1 MNQNCI
7 HSSEYDIEKKCLPI
21 NIKSLT
27 RITRLVSQC
36 LALRILSSVY
46 FFHSKH
52 GEVLPVEK
60 VFKVPNVN
68 KVIEEGKK
76 APTKFRNIKL
86 HRISD
91 SPLSAE
97 TFTASGLPSI
107 SGDAL
112 KALAGKVSAEYD
124 FMEDISD
131 ISLKDI
137 AEDDAAAA
145 TQLLDQTS
153 EIQKSKTDVET
164 DTSAYGSAFVGF
176 GGGERGKEA
185 CHAIASLCE
194 VCSID
199 SLISNF
205 ILPLQVIVIY

>member
-1 MNQNCI
+1 MLPF
-7 HSSEYDIEKKCLPI
+7 EKL
-21 NIKSLT
+21 
-27 RITRLVSQC
+27 
-36 LALRILSSVY
+36 
-46 FFHSKH
+46 
-52 GEVLPVEK
+52 
-60 VFKVPNVN
+60 FKIPNVD

-91 SPLSAE
+91 SLLS
-97 TFTASGLPSI
+97 TDMFTTSGWPSV

-124 FMEDISD
+124 FMEDFAD
-131 ISLKDI
+131 ISVEDI
-137 AEDDAAAA
+137 AEYDDVA
-145 TQLLDQTS
+145 TTELLDQTS
-153 EIQKSKTDVET
+153 ETQKSKTDVET
-164 DTSAYGSAFVGF
+164 DTSAYGTAFVPF

-205 ILPLQVIVIY
+205 ILPLQVLFFFFLNTFFLDFELLISFPLD